1 MAPAPGPDRT
11 THNGSHSP
19 RPIFLQMA
27 ILIACRL
34 LLNTGRRF
42 IYPFAPAFSRAL
54 GVPLTAITS
63 MIAINWAT
71 ALLGVISG
79 PLADRWGYRR
89 MMMAGLLLLVI
100 GSLSGGSVGAYLA
113 VLIGLALAGIGKSI
127 FDPAVQAYVSEQVP
141 FRRRGLAIGLLEV
154 AWAASALIGIPLLGI
169 LIDSHSWRA
178 PFFVLSAGGALG
190 FLALAIWI
198 KPDGR
203 IRESSAA
210 GRPWLPAWKKILAN
224 RTAMGA
230 CGFSFFVQMANDNLF
245 VVYGAWLEQT
255 FQLSIVGIGLGTSV
269 IGFAELAGEFATA
282 GLSDRVGLKRS
293 LVVGLIGCTLAYSVM
308 PLLDASLPM
317 ALTGLFFL
325 FFVFEFSVVT
335 GLSLATELSPDSRA
349 TMMSGYFAA
358 AGAGRVVG
366 ALIGGPVWVAG
377 GMLATASVSA
387 AINGIALAS
396 LMWALK
402 GWQPHQG

>member
-1 MAPAPGPDRT
+1 
-11 THNGSHSP
+11 
-19 RPIFLQMA
+19 
-27 ILIACRL
+27 
-34 LLNTGRRF
+34 
-42 IYPFAPAFSRAL
+42 
-54 GVPLTAITS
+54 
-63 MIAINWAT
+63 
-71 ALLGVISG
+71 
-79 PLADRWGYRR
+79 
-89 MMMAGLLLLVI
+89 
-100 GSLSGGSVGAYLA
+100 
-113 VLIGLALAGIGKSI
+113 
-127 FDPAVQAYVSEQVP
+127 
-141 FRRRGLAIGLLEV
+141 
-154 AWAASALIGIPLLGI
+154 
-169 LIDSHSWRA
+169 
-178 PFFVLSAGGALG
+178 
-190 FLALAIWI
+190 
-198 KPDGR
+198 
-203 IRESSAA
+203 
-210 GRPWLPAWKKILAN
+210 
-224 RTAMGA
+224 
-230 CGFSFFVQMANDNLF
+230 
-245 VVYGAWLEQT
+245 
-255 FQLSIVGIGLGTSV
+255 
-269 IGFAELAGEFATA
+269 
-282 GLSDRVGLKRS
+282 VGLKRS